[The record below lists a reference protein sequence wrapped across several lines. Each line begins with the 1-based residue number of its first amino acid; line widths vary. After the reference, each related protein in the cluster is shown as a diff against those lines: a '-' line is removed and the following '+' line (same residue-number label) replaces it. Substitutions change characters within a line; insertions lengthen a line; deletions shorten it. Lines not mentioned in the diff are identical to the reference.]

1 MSNSKRFD
9 RHAIF
14 TSEMM
19 DTTMEIIKSTEDHYL
34 KNMTYGLYDGYLYED
49 LLPRAI
55 ELGVS
60 EEVELKIRGLKNAI
74 EMSESRNVYLNV
86 FSYND

>member
-14 TSEMM
+14 TAEMM
-19 DTTMEIIKSTEDHYL
+19 DTTMEIIQSTRDNSL
-34 KNMTYGLYDGYLYED
+34 KNMTYALYDGYLYED
-49 LLPRAI
+49 LLPTAI

-60 EEVELKIRGLKNAI
+60 EEIELKIRGLKNEI
-74 EMSESRNVYLNV
+74 EMSM
-86 FSYND
+86 